1 MVTSKDVAKYAGV
14 SQATV
19 SRVLNTPEVVK
30 KETVNKVMNAI
41 NDLNYIPNANARSL
55 VQNKIGTI
63 ILLSG
68 PLSNPFFVDTTSV
81 IVNYASKM
89 DYRVQV
95 QFVNDNNLEKAYS
108 NALEQKNDGIILS
121 CILEDDP
128 IFEKL
133 KGLGIP
139 FITYNRKHKL
149 NENFVEIDNFH
160 AGELSF
166 KYMREL
172 GHENIAWIGGQLNVT
187 TFKNR
192 YEGFIHAMKEGNM
205 PIDPSYI
212 VHNAVSKSDLEDAIY
227 NLLHLRV
234 PPTAICAA
242 TDSIALDLIDI
253 AKKAN
258 ISIPE
263 ELSIMG
269 IDNVEIS
276 QHGMIE
282 LTTVGSKYKKNLGYI
297 AIQELISMIDGK
309 NNSCICITE
318 PVKLFVRKTTQRLK

>member
-1 MVTSKDVAKYAGV
+1 MVTSKDVAKLAGV

-19 SRVLNTPEVVK
+19 SRVLNTPDVVK

-41 NDLNYIPNANARSL
+41 KELNYIPNANARSL

-68 PLSNPFFVDTTSV
+68 PLSNPFFVDTTSA
-81 IVNYASKM
+81 IVNYASKR

-95 QFVNDNNLEKAYS
+95 QFVNDNNLEKAYAS
-108 NALEQKNDGIILS
+108 ALEQKNDGIILS

-128 IFEKL
+128 IFDKL

-139 FITYNRKHKL
+139 FITYNRKHKS
-149 NENFVEIDNFH
+149 NKNFVEIDNFH

-166 KYMREL
+166 QHMKDL

-192 YEGFIHAMKEGNM
+192 FQGFTNAVKEAGAKVN
-205 PIDPSYI
+205 PSYVI
-212 VHNAVSKSDLEDAIY
+212 HDIISKGDLEEAFY
-227 NLLHLRV
+227 NLLHLRT

-253 AKKAN
+253 AKKAD

-263 ELSIMG
+263 EISIMG

-276 QHGMIE
+276 QHGMVE

-297 AIQELISMIDGK
+297 AIQELFSMMEDE
-309 NNSCICITE
+309 NNSCNCITE
-318 PVKLFVRKTTQRLK
+318 PVKLFVRKTTQRLN

>member
-1 MVTSKDVAKYAGV
+1 MVSSKDVAKRAGV

-30 KETVNKVMNAI
+30 KGTLDKVQQAI
-41 NDLNYIPNANARSL
+41 EELNYIPNANARSL
-55 VQNKIGTI
+55 VQNRIGTI
-63 ILLSG
+63 MLLSG
-68 PLSNPFFVDTTSV
+68 PLSNPFFSDTTSA
-81 IVNYASKM
+81 IVNYASKV

-108 NALEQKNDGIILS
+108 NALEQMNDGIILS

-128 IFEKL
+128 IFDKL
-133 KGLGIP
+133 NRLNLP
-139 FITYNRKHKL
+139 FITYNRKHKS
-149 NENFVEIDNFH
+149 NENFVEIDNYH

-166 KYMREL
+166 QHMRDLE
-172 GHENIAWIGGQLNVT
+172 HEHIAWIGGKLNVT

-192 YEGFIHAMKEGNM
+192 FEGFVSAMNTSNHKIN
-205 PIDPSYI
+205 SQYI
-212 VHNAVSKSDLEDAIY
+212 VHNVVSKSDIEEAFY
-227 NLLHLRV
+227 NLIHLRT

-253 AKKAN
+253 AKKSN
-258 ISIPE
+258 ISIPD

-276 QHGMIE
+276 QHGLLE

-297 AIQELISMIDGK
+297 AIRELITMIEEK
-309 NNSCICITE
+309 NNSCVRITE
-318 PVKLFVRKTTQRLK
+318 PVKLFVRKTTQRLM

>member
-1 MVTSKDVAKYAGV
+1 MVNSKDVAKRAGV

-19 SRVLNTPEVVK
+19 SRVLNSPDVVK
-30 KETVNKVMNAI
+30 KETVNKVIKAI
-41 NDLNYIPNANARSL
+41 DELNYIPNANARSL

-63 ILLSG
+63 MLLSG
-68 PLSNPFFVDTTSV
+68 PLTNPFFVDTTSV

-128 IFEKL
+128 IFDKL

-139 FITYNRKHKL
+139 FITYNRKHKS
-149 NENFVEIDNFH
+149 NENYVEIDNFQ
-160 AGELSF
+160 AGQICF
-166 KYMREL
+166 QHMRDM
-172 GHENIAWIGGQLNVT
+172 GHEKIAWIGGQLNVT

-192 YEGFIHAMKEGNM
+192 YEGFTHAVREAGLEIDSNFVIHDVTSK
-205 PIDPSYI
+205 
-212 VHNAVSKSDLEDAIY
+212 NALEEVFY
-227 NLLHLRV
+227 NLIHLRT

-253 AKKAN
+253 AKKAD

-276 QHGMIE
+276 QHGMVE

-297 AIQELISMIDGK
+297 AIQELISIIEEK
-309 NNSCICITE
+309 NSSCICITE
-318 PVKLFVRKTTQRLK
+318 PVKLFIRKTTQRLK